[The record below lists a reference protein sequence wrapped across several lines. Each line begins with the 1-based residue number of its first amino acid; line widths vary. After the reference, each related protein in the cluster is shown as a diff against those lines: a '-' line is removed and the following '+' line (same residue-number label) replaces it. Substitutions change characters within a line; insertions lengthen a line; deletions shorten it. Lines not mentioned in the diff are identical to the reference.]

1 MQRAACSHMLCFPHE
16 NLHLLMWN
24 FTRSKIKL
32 MRSVSLVFLAKGST
46 TKKDAFME
54 NYTGTCVGHFRLLF
68 KPN

>member
-32 MRSVSLVFLAKGST
+32 MRSVPLVFLAKGSA
-46 TKKDAFME
+46 TK
-54 NYTGTCVGHFRLLF
+54 
-68 KPN
+68 